1 MADRTDTPWRKRV
14 LVLAPIAVAA
24 LGVAVFQQMT
34 SEGGID
40 GADPMDAE
48 LVALGEPAYARY
60 CAECHG
66 KNLEGQPNWR
76 VRLPDGSLR
85 APPHDASG
93 HTWHH
98 PDRQLFEVTKF
109 GGQRNVPPGFKSTM
123 PPFEGQLTDREIWA
137 VLAFIKSKWPEP
149 VLRRQTMIDR
159 RTREAGR

>member
-98 PDRQLFEVTKF
+98 PDAQLSGLILGELDYAGK
-109 GGQRNVPPGFKSTM
+109 TM
-123 PPFEGQLTDREIWA
+123 PSFADTLSGEDAASILAYLKTNWLPEQRAFQSEI
-137 VLAFIKSKWPEP
+137 S
-149 VLRRQTMIDR
+149 
-159 RTREAGR
+159 GN